1 MIAQKCPQEGR
12 VGRREAA
19 ARGCPRRQQ
28 SGLGFVQVSCPL
40 EHTSNSAASVCLLPM
55 AARLQPASPPA
66 ASHCR
71 LLPFPGR
78 ALYAPGL
85 VPGSDSGTTQ
95 GHTHRTTGLF
105 GLTAPEIAQ
114 KCPQASTMGRREAAA
129 RGCPRRPG
137 GGLGRNAGSAHFCG
151 PFNFESPTRRR
162 LLRTRSGS
170 DLRPYWAGRCRLWC
184 VSVIGT
190 TAGVSP
196 GPGRAGEHAA
206 RGP

>member
-1 MIAQKCPQEGR
+1 MGCKKHEPDTTPNSLPCLWPVVAAVTRLTPHSLPSLPPCPHNSLRNAMPVQWVAHATNTGVVKAPVIAQKCPQEGR

-19 ARGCPRRQQ
+19 ARGRPRRQQ

-114 KCPQASTMGRREAAA
+114 TVSYTH
-129 RGCPRRPG
+129 
-137 GGLGRNAGSAHFCG
+137 LTL
-151 PFNFESPTRRR
+151 PT
-162 LLRTRSGS
+162 T
-170 DLRPYWAGRCRLWC
+170 D
-184 VSVIGT
+184 
-190 TAGVSP
+190 
-196 GPGRAGEHAA
+196 
-206 RGP
+206 